1 MVEEVCIIERENE
14 RNDGVVRWE
23 DRTHLR
29 RSIIQP
35 FKVKAIINNVEQP
48 KTVNVFY

>member
-1 MVEEVCIIERENE
+1 LKRYDRGKEVLVKKYKNRNAENE

-29 RSIIQP
+29 RSIIEALRSKQ
-35 FKVKAIINNVEQP
+35 
-48 KTVNVFY
+48 